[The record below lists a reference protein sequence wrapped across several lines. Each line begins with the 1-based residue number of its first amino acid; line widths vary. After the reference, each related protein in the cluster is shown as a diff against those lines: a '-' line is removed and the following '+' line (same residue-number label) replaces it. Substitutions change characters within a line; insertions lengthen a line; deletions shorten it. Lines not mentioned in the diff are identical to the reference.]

1 MRDSGEIYSQHTSN
15 KFNEELEKLR
25 TDFLEM
31 GRTVKQ
37 QVTDSLQALLNQD
50 ISLAESTRELD
61 RETNRFENQIDK
73 DCEQIIALRQPAA
86 VDLRLVLSINRAIVD
101 LERIGDEASRVAK
114 QAIDLSNSESSNK
127 SLHEVSHIG
136 ELVTEM
142 LSSVLIA
149 FENRDIEMAYKVV
162 KSDKNVD
169 REYQSTMRALITFM
183 MEDSRSISSVLN
195 IIWILRA
202 LERIGDH
209 ACNLAEQVI
218 YQVSGTDVRHMK
230 TKEIK
235 KIVREKSSS
244 HSK

>member
-15 KFNEELEKLR
+15 KFNEELERLR
-25 TDFLEM
+25 SEFLEM

-37 QVTDSLQALLNQD
+37 QVTDSLHALLNQD

-73 DCEQIIALRQPAA
+73 ACEQIIALRQPAA

-114 QAIDLSNSESSNK
+114 QAIDLSNNESSSK

-136 ELVTEM
+136 ELVTDM
-142 LSSVLIA
+142 LNSVLIA
-149 FENRDIEMAYKVV
+149 FENRDIELAYKVV
-162 KSDKNVD
+162 KSDKHVD

-183 MEDSRSISSVLN
+183 MEDSRSISGVLN

-235 KIVREKSSS
+235 KIVRE
-244 HSK
+244 

>member
-1 MRDSGEIYSQHTSN
+1 MRNSGEIYSQHTSN

-31 GRTVKQ
+31 GTTVKQ
-37 QVTDSLQALLNQD
+37 QVTDALQALLNQD
-50 ISLAESTRELD
+50 ISLAESARELD

-86 VDLRLVLSINRAIVD
+86 IDLRLILSINRAIVD

-114 QAIDLSNSESSNK
+114 QAIDLSNNESSRK

-136 ELVTEM
+136 ELVTDM
-142 LSSVLIA
+142 LSSVLLA
-149 FENRDIEMAYKVV
+149 FENRDIELAYKVV
-162 KSDKNVD
+162 KSDKHVD

-183 MEDSRSISSVLN
+183 MEDSRSISSILN

-235 KIVREKSSS
+235 KIVRE
-244 HSK
+244 

>member
-169 REYQSTMRALITFM
+169 REYQSTMRSLITFM

-235 KIVREKSSS
+235 KIVRE
-244 HSK
+244 

>member
-136 ELVTEM
+136 KLVTEM

-235 KIVREKSSS
+235 KIVRE
-244 HSK
+244 

>member
-25 TDFLEM
+25 SDFLEM

-73 DCEQIIALRQPAA
+73 ECEQIIALRQPAA
-86 VDLRLVLSINRAIVD
+86 IDLRLVLSINRAIVD

-114 QAIDLSNSESSNK
+114 QAIDLSNSESSSK

-149 FENRDIEMAYKVV
+149 FEKRDIELAYKVV

-235 KIVREKSSS
+235 KIVRE
-244 HSK
+244 

>member
-15 KFNEELEKLR
+15 KFNEELERLR
-25 TDFLEM
+25 SDFLEM

-37 QVTDSLQALLNQD
+37 QVTDSLHALLNQD

-73 DCEQIIALRQPAA
+73 ACEQIIALRQPAA

-114 QAIDLSNSESSNK
+114 QAIDLSNNESSSK

-136 ELVTEM
+136 ELVTDM

-149 FENRDIEMAYKVV
+149 FENRDIELAYKVV
-162 KSDKNVD
+162 KSDKHVD

-183 MEDSRSISSVLN
+183 MEDSRSISGVLN

-235 KIVREKSSS
+235 KIVRE
-244 HSK
+244 

>member
-15 KFNEELEKLR
+15 KFNEELENLR
-25 TDFLEM
+25 IDFLEM

-37 QVTDSLQALLNQD
+37 QVNDSLKALLTQD
-50 ISLAESTRELD
+50 TSLAESTRELD
-61 RETNRFENQIDK
+61 QETNRFENQIDK

-86 VDLRLVLSINRAIVD
+86 IDLRLVLSINRAVVD
-101 LERIGDEASRVAK
+101 LERIGDEASRIAR
-114 QAIDLSNSESSNK
+114 QAIDISNSESSSK

-142 LSSVLIA
+142 LNSVLTA
-149 FENRDIEMAYKVV
+149 FENRDIELAYKVV

-183 MEDSRSISSVLN
+183 MEDSRSISNVLN

-235 KIVREKSSS
+235 KIVRE
-244 HSK
+244 

>member
-25 TDFLEM
+25 FDFLEM

-37 QVTDSLQALLNQD
+37 QVNDSLTALLTQD

-73 DCEQIIALRQPAA
+73 DCEQIIALRQPTAI
-86 VDLRLVLSINRAIVD
+86 DLRLVLSINRAVVD

-114 QAIDLSNSESSNK
+114 QAIDLSNSESSSK

-142 LSSVLIA
+142 LHSVLIA
-149 FENRDIEMAYKVV
+149 FENRDIELAYKVV
-162 KSDKNVD
+162 KSDKHVD

-183 MEDSRSISSVLN
+183 MEDSRSISNVLN

-235 KIVREKSSS
+235 KIVRE
-244 HSK
+244 

>member
-25 TDFLEM
+25 SDFLEM

-73 DCEQIIALRQPAA
+73 ECEQIIALRQPAA
-86 VDLRLVLSINRAIVD
+86 IDLRLVLSINRAIVD

-114 QAIDLSNSESSNK
+114 QAIDLSNSESNSK

-149 FENRDIEMAYKVV
+149 FEKRDIELAYKVV

-235 KIVREKSSS
+235 KIVRE
-244 HSK
+244 

>member
-1 MRDSGEIYSQHTSN
+1 MRDTGEIYSQHTSN
-15 KFNEELEKLR
+15 KFNEELERLR
-25 TDFLEM
+25 SDFLEM

-37 QVTDSLQALLNQD
+37 QVTDSLHALLNQD

-73 DCEQIIALRQPAA
+73 ACEQIIALRQPAA

-114 QAIDLSNSESSNK
+114 QAIDLSNSESSSK

-136 ELVTEM
+136 ELVTDM

-149 FENRDIEMAYKVV
+149 FENRDIELAYKVV

-183 MEDSRSISSVLN
+183 MEDSRSISGVLN

-235 KIVREKSSS
+235 KIVRE
-244 HSK
+244 

>member
-37 QVTDSLQALLNQD
+37 QVSDSLQALLNQD

-114 QAIDLSNSESSNK
+114 QAIDLSNSESSSK

-149 FENRDIEMAYKVV
+149 FEKRDIELAYKVV

-235 KIVREKSSS
+235 KIVRE
-244 HSK
+244 

>member
-235 KIVREKSSS
+235 KIVRE
-244 HSK
+244 

>member
-15 KFNEELEKLR
+15 KFNEELERLR
-25 TDFLEM
+25 SEFLEM

-37 QVTDSLQALLNQD
+37 QVTDSLHALLNQD

-73 DCEQIIALRQPAA
+73 ACEQIIALRQPAA

-114 QAIDLSNSESSNK
+114 QAIDLSNNESSSK

-136 ELVTEM
+136 EMVTDM
-142 LSSVLIA
+142 LNSVLIA
-149 FENRDIEMAYKVV
+149 FENRDIELAYKVV
-162 KSDKNVD
+162 KSDKHVD

-183 MEDSRSISSVLN
+183 MEDSRSISGVLN

-235 KIVREKSSS
+235 KIVRE
-244 HSK
+244 

>member
-142 LSSVLIA
+142 LCSVLIA

-235 KIVREKSSS
+235 KIVRE
-244 HSK
+244 

>member
-15 KFNEELEKLR
+15 KFNEELEQLR
-25 TDFLEM
+25 SDFLEM

-37 QVTDSLQALLNQD
+37 QVNDSLQALLTQD
-50 ISLAESTRELD
+50 TSLAESTRELD
-61 RETNRFENQIDK
+61 QETNRFENQIDK

-86 VDLRLVLSINRAIVD
+86 IDLRLILSINRAVVD
-101 LERIGDEASRVAK
+101 LERIGDEASRIAK
-114 QAIDLSNSESSNK
+114 QAIDISNSESSSK

-142 LSSVLIA
+142 LNSVLTA
-149 FENRDIEMAYKVV
+149 FENRDIELAYKVV
-162 KSDKNVD
+162 KSDKHVD

-183 MEDSRSISSVLN
+183 MEDSRSISNVLN

-235 KIVREKSSS
+235 RIVRE
-244 HSK
+244 

>member
-15 KFNEELEKLR
+15 KFNEELERLR
-25 TDFLEM
+25 SEFLEM

-37 QVTDSLQALLNQD
+37 QVTDSLHALLNQD

-73 DCEQIIALRQPAA
+73 ACEQIIALRQPAA

-114 QAIDLSNSESSNK
+114 QAIDLSNNESSSK

-136 ELVTEM
+136 ELVTDM

-149 FENRDIEMAYKVV
+149 FENRDIELAYKVV

-183 MEDSRSISSVLN
+183 MEDSRSISGVLN

-235 KIVREKSSS
+235 KIVRE
-244 HSK
+244 